1 MIEIKNKRMILFRE
15 DRLIGAMGDV
25 DTSHRKFILNAVQD
39 GCDLTEMVAW
49 IKIDPN
55 FPGES
60 PYDQLLDSEIVGD
73 KIILTWRLTAKNLQ
87 REGEISAQIIFAS
100 PDYFNEQDL
109 AGIHGGSLILPE
121 KVEGVSAPV
130 WQSYPETFV
139 IEESIEATAGYQELE
154 KNVLMAAVSEAIS
167 SARNASAAAE
177 AAIGAQEYTMM
188 LSNDA
193 ENARNSVEGCHQ
205 AILIAQKEV
214 EENLEAV
221 RECAEIAREKSVD
234 SADAATLSE
243 NYQVSAQYYAEQ
255 ALKEANKAQEYYN
268 EVVTAKEA
276 CLDNAEYSYEQ
287 AQKAKASAQNAL
299 EAENGALQTLA
310 AVKRARDFRLIYS
323 KTLTAEDTDC
333 YSFEITQDV
342 EGNKL
347 LLSEFTIFLYIPQV
361 SSTTGTYLQVR
372 ICPHDANGYGI
383 ITQYIGTDK
392 TKDVYQRIECANR
405 GRWRANI
412 VRGNAWNQN
421 GDVVYHTGSV
431 CSTSRF
437 TDGKSASAILV
448 QGGTPTSVLFP
459 EGTTIEVWGVD
470 AIKEAE

>member
-214 EENLEAV
+214 EENLEAS
-221 RECAEIAREKSVD
+221 RECVEISRDNAIRSEDAISV
-234 SADAATLSE
+234 SE
-243 NYQVSAQYYAEQ
+243 GYQLSAQRYAEQ
-255 ALKEANKAQEYYN
+255 ALKEANKAREYYN
-268 EVVTAKEA
+268 EVVTAKEVS
-276 CLDNAEYSYEQ
+276 LDNAEYSYEQ
-287 AQKAKASAQNAL
+287 AQKANASAQNAL

-323 KTLTAEDTDC
+323 KTLTAEDADC

-361 SSTTGTYLQVR
+361 SSTTGAYLQVR

-437 TDGKSASAILV
+437 TDGKNASAILV

-459 EGTTIEVWGVD
+459 EGTMIEVWGVD